1 MEIRKLSGN
10 VAAEIEGVRIGAL
23 DPGAPDSEALR
34 QALYRHRVLILR
46 DQDLDLAGLKR
57 ATAVFGPLLRVPY
70 IAPAPE
76 DPDIVRV
83 LKEQDERDIAV
94 FGGDWHSDFSFLD
107 EPPGGSLL
115 WAVEVPPYGGDTVW
129 ADQIAA
135 WASLPANLKTA
146 LDGKRVIHLGAPYGV
161 DHAPPPDLAVSRSV
175 SMTRG
180 DPDADRPR
188 LHPSPRTYPPT
199 GEKALFVNPI
209 YTVGIE
215 GLPESEAAEILKAAY
230 AHATRPEFCYRHRWQ
245 AGDLAIWD
253 NRATLHY
260 AVNDYDGHRR
270 LLYRTTW
277 AGEAPV

>member
-1 MEIRKLSGN
+1 MKIEKLSGN
-10 VAAEIEGVRIGAL
+10 VAARVDAIDIGAV
-23 DPGAPDSEALR
+23 DPAGPVAAALREAL
-34 QALYRHRVLILR
+34 ARHRVLILR
-46 DQDLDLAGLKR
+46 DQELTLDGLKR
-57 ATAVFGPLLRVPY
+57 ATTIFGPLLRVPY
-70 IAPAPE
+70 IASAPE
-76 DPDIVRV
+76 DPDVVRV
-83 LKEQDERDIAV
+83 LKEADEVRISV

-107 EPPGGSLL
+107 APPGGSLL

-135 WASLPANLKTA
+135 WESLDPALKSVLEGRRA
-146 LDGKRVIHLGAPYGV
+146 IHLGAPYGV
-161 DHAPPPDLAVSRSV
+161 KHAPADGTAVSRSIG
-175 SMTRG
+175 MRRG

-188 LHPSPRTYPPT
+188 RHPLPRTYLPT
-199 GEKALFVNPI
+199 GETALFVNPI

-215 GLPESEAAEILKAAY
+215 GVPDDAARAALKEVY
-230 AHATRPEFCYRHRWQ
+230 AHATRPEFCYRHRWR

-277 AGEAPV
+277 AGERPV